1 MKISKI
7 ASILPEIVAVES
19 NNKVKI
25 INKDELFFNYLLC
38 EIDAIS
44 IHQIET
50 RSLVK
55 LKLRW

>member
-25 INKDELFFNYLLC
+25 INKDELFFNYVLF
-38 EIDAIS
+38 EIDSIS
-44 IHQIET
+44 IFESDTTPLI
-50 RSLVK
+50 K
-55 LKLRW
+55 LKLR